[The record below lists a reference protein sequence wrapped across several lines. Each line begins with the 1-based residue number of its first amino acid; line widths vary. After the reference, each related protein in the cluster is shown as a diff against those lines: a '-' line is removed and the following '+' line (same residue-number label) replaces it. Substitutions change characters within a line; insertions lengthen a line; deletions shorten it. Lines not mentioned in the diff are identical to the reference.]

1 MHILITYIVVAVS
14 YIIVSIIV
22 FRKRKVS
29 RRRILEPIAMG
40 LIILGIVALCQP
52 WSIKLYGIG
61 FGILL
66 MGTFSFIFAS
76 HLKAD

>member
-14 YIIVSIIV
+14 FIVIALIV
-22 FRKRKVS
+22 FRKKKAG
-29 RRRILEPIAMG
+29 RRRILEPISLG
-40 LIILGIVALCQP
+40 LIILGIVTLCQP

-66 MGTFSFIFAS
+66 MGTFSYIFSS

>member
-1 MHILITYIVVAVS
+1 
-14 YIIVSIIV
+14 
-22 FRKRKVS
+22 
-29 RRRILEPIAMG
+29 MG
-40 LIILGIVALCQP
+40 LIILGIVTLCQP

-66 MGTFSFIFAS
+66 MGTFSYIFAS

>member
-40 LIILGIVALCQP
+40 LIILGIVTLCQP

-66 MGTFSFIFAS
+66 MGTFSYIFAS